1 MRTKNLGSR
10 FLRAPRSR
18 HWRPSLGARNCSF
31 WGCTRISD
39 PRSLTWPASN
49 SPRGGSWT
57 CMPPF
62 CPGGG
67 SRCPNSIWAADSG
80 GGFGVSYVPGDD
92 PLPVA
97 ELASGLAEV
106 VAKECA
112 DLGVD
117 MPHISIEPGRAIAG
131 PSTFTIY
138 EVGTVKPVETD
149 EGLVRTYVSVRSE
162 ERRVGKAW
170 K

>member
-1 MRTKNLGSR
+1 
-10 FLRAPRSR
+10 
-18 HWRPSLGARNCSF
+18 
-31 WGCTRISD
+31 
-39 PRSLTWPASN
+39 
-49 SPRGGSWT
+49 
-57 CMPPF
+57 MPEL
-62 CPGGG
+62 
-67 SRCPNSIWAADSG
+67 DLG

-117 MPHISIEPGRAIAG
+117 MPRISIEPGRAIAG

-138 EVGTVKPVETD
+138 EVGTVKPVATD
-149 EGLVRTYVSVRSE
+149 EGLLCNTVSVDEGMSVNSSPALFCAE
-162 ERRVGKAW
+162 YSVALA
-170 K
+170 